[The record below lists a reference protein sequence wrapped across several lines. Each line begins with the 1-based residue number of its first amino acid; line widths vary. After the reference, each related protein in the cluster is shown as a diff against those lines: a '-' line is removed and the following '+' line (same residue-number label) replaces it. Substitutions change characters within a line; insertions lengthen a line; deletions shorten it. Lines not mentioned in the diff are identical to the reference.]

1 MQVTVA
7 EALKRAEEALR
18 RGDVRA
24 ARAIHGQ
31 VLAAFPDHVPA
42 LLDSGDAALADGDF
56 AAAERSFRRAGE
68 LARGRASPAIGL
80 AQALAGQ
87 NRFAEA
93 WAALEAPLAAMPPSR
108 GALAAAAWVAI
119 RAHDWTRA
127 VICCEQGLALAPRDA
142 TLFALLGEAQR
153 GAGDAASARRAY
165 EAALEIDPSRRDAR
179 TGLGIALLEAGLPE
193 RAGRE
198 FEAALAQ
205 GRPTAGLLANLGT
218 SWQARGD
225 YVRAAAMF
233 ASAVEADP
241 RLVPA
246 LADLVHCRQYLCAWE
261 GLGEL
266 EARLAATLDDP
277 HADPRLSPFIALA
290 LHFTPAQQLAAARR
304 WSRAMLPAPARLVH
318 RTAAVGPAAISA
330 PAVLRARGDRLRIGY
345 LSPDFRD
352 HPTGRLMAGL
362 IEAHDRRR
370 VEVFGYSYG
379 SAQDSPLRRR
389 IAAAF
394 DHWRDLGVSPD
405 GAIAQAIRSDGLDV
419 LIDRKGHTHGGR
431 LAALAERPAP
441 VQLHYMSFPATLGFD
456 AIDGLIADDIVIP
469 PGEDALYHERIF
481 RLPRCYFVTDGLR
494 PAPGPAS
501 RAEHGLP
508 EGSLVLASLNQTY
521 KIAPEVFAAWM
532 RALREI
538 PDSALWLFATHPA
551 AQANLRTEAARAG
564 VAPERIVFASRVD
577 NDAHLARLGC
587 ADLAL
592 DTLPCGSH
600 TTGVDA
606 LWAGVPLVTCRGTT
620 FAGRVGAS
628 LVTAAGLPELVTNDL
643 EQYAARLVEL
653 ARDRAALRSM
663 SESLVRGRATLPL
676 WDTRG
681 FAADFEDLLGRA
693 FAELGG

>member
-7 EALKRAEEALR
+7 EALKRAEDALR
-18 RGDVRA
+18 RADLRA
-24 ARAIHGQ
+24 ARAIYGQ

-56 AAAERSFRRAGE
+56 AAAELSFRRAGE
-68 LARGRASPAIGL
+68 LERNRASPAIGL

-87 NRFAEA
+87 SRFAEA
-93 WAALEAPLAAMPPSR
+93 WTALEAPLAAVPPSR

-119 RAHDWTRA
+119 RAHDWMRA
-127 VICCEQGLALAPRDA
+127 VDCCEKGLALAPRDV
-142 TLFALLGEAQR
+142 TLLALLGDAQL

-165 EAALEIDPSRRDAR
+165 EVALEIDPVRRDAR

-193 RAGRE
+193 RAGHE
-198 FEAALAQ
+198 FESAFAQ
-205 GRPTAGLLANLGT
+205 GGPTAGLFANLGT
-218 SWQARGD
+218 SWLARGD
-225 YVRAAAMF
+225 YERAAAMF
-233 ASAVEADP
+233 ARAVDADP

-266 EARLAATLDDP
+266 EARLAATLGDA

-304 WSRAMLPAPARLVH
+304 WSRAMLPTAVPALL
-318 RTAAVGPAAISA
+318 RT
-330 PAVLRARGDRLRIGY
+330 RGDRLRIGY

-379 SAQDSPLRRR
+379 SAQNSPLRRR

-394 DHWRDLGVSPD
+394 DHWRDLGACSD
-405 GAIAQAIRSDGLDV
+405 GAIAQAIRADRLDV

-481 RLPRCYFVTDGLR
+481 RLPRCYFVTDGSR

-532 RALREI
+532 HALREV
-538 PDSALWLFATHPA
+538 PDGVLWLFATHPA

-564 VAPERIVFASRVD
+564 VAPERIIFASRVD
-577 NDAHLARLGC
+577 NDVHLARLGC

-600 TTGVDA
+600 TTGADA
-606 LWAGVPLVTCRGTT
+606 LWAGVPLLTCRGTT

-628 LVTAAGLPELVTNDL
+628 LVTAAGLPDLVANDL

-653 ARDRAALRSM
+653 ARDRDALRSI
-663 SESLVRGRATLPL
+663 SESLVRGRTTLPL

-681 FAADFEDLLGRA
+681 FAADFENLLGRA
-693 FAELGG
+693 FAELGDAR

>member
-7 EALKRAEEALR
+7 EALKRAGEALR

-68 LARGRASPAIGL
+68 LDRSRASPAIGL

-93 WAALEAPLAAMPPSR
+93 WAALEAPLAAVPPSR

-119 RAHDWTRA
+119 RAHDWKRA
-127 VICCEQGLALAPRDA
+127 VDCCGQGLALAPRNV
-142 TLFALLGEAQR
+142 TLLALLGEAQL
-153 GAGDAASARRAY
+153 GAGNAASARRAY
-165 EAALEIDPSRRDAR
+165 EAVLEIDPARRDAR
-179 TGLGIALLEAGLPE
+179 TGLGIALLEVGLPE

-205 GRPTAGLLANLGT
+205 GRPTAGLFANLGT

-225 YVRAAAMF
+225 YARAAAMF
-233 ASAVEADP
+233 ARAVDADP

-246 LADLVHCRQYLCAWE
+246 LADLAHCRQYLCAWE

-266 EARLAATLDDP
+266 EARLAASLDDP

-290 LHFTPAQQLAAARR
+290 LHFTPAQQLATARR
-304 WSRAMLPAPARLVH
+304 WSRAMLPAAVRPAQ
-318 RTAAVGPAAISA
+318 RTESPRA
-330 PAVLRARGDRLRIGY
+330 PALIRARADRLRIGY

-362 IEAHDRRR
+362 FEMHDRRR

-394 DHWRDLGVSPD
+394 DHWRDLGASSDV
-405 GAIAQAIRSDGLDV
+405 AIAQAIRADGLDV

-431 LAALAERPAP
+431 LTALAERPAP
-441 VQLHYMSFPATLGFD
+441 VQLHYMSFPGTLGFD

-481 RLPRCYFVTDGLR
+481 RLPRCYFVTDGSC
-494 PAPGPAS
+494 PPPGLAS
-501 RAEHGLP
+501 RSEHGLP
-508 EGSLVLASLNQTY
+508 EGSLVLASLNQTC
-521 KIAPEVFAAWM
+521 KISPEVFATWM
-532 RALREI
+532 RALREV
-538 PDSALWLFATHPA
+538 PDSVLWLFATHSA
-551 AQANLRTEAARAG
+551 AQANLRAEAARAG

-577 NDAHLARLGC
+577 HDAHLARIGC

-592 DTLPCGSH
+592 DTLPYGSH

-606 LWAGVPLVTCRGTT
+606 LWAGVPLLTCRGAT

-628 LVTAAGLPELVTNDL
+628 LVIAAGLPELVTNDL

-653 ARDRAALRSM
+653 ALDRAALRTM
-663 SESLVRGRATLPL
+663 SESLVRGRAMLPL

-681 FAADFEDLLGRA
+681 FAADFERLLERAPAELGRA
-693 FAELGG
+693 H